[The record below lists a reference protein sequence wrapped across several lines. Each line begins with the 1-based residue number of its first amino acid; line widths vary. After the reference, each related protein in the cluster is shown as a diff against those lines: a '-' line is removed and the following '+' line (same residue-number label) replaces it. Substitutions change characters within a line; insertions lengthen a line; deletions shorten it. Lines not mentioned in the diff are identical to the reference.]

1 MKQTPRVQQTSGM
14 HERPNLRPTSSP
26 RQAARDHRTVAVLSG
41 GDSPERA
48 VSLISGNSVHAALVG
63 LGYNA
68 ELVRIDTLN
77 DLVPRLAGIDVVFSC
92 LHGGSGENGTV
103 QLLLDVMGI
112 PYAGS
117 GALASFRAMDKGE
130 AKAIFTQKR
139 VPTPAGF
146 AHTKQDLPRFL
157 ADVREA
163 LVFPLVAKPTNSGST
178 LGVHVVRDEDE
189 LDQAAR
195 VILEEHK
202 TLLVESF
209 IEGRELTIGI
219 LRIDGRHVPL
229 PIVEVRS
236 PGGFFDYAAKYTDGV
251 AEFVAPA
258 PLDAATT
265 EVVQSAALR
274 AHEALGCYG
283 FSRVDVR
290 LSTDGTPYVLEVN
303 SLPGMTPMSDLP
315 RSALAAGI
323 DYEGLVVHMLATA
336 DKGET
341 P

>member
-1 MKQTPRVQQTSGM
+1 MQQTPGMHQKPRMQQTSGM
-14 HERPNLRPTSSP
+14 
-26 RQAARDHRTVAVLSG
+26 RQTARDRRKIAVLSG

-48 VSLISGNSVHAALVG
+48 VSLVSGDSVHAALVK

-68 ELVRIDTLN
+68 DLVRIDTLN

-112 PYAGS
+112 RYAGS

-130 AKAIFTQKR
+130 TKAILVQRR

-146 AHTKQDLPRFL
+146 AHTKQDLARFL
-157 ADVREA
+157 ADVRGA

-178 LGVHVVRDEDE
+178 LGVHVVRDEHE
-189 LDQAAR
+189 LEHAAR
-195 VILEEHK
+195 SILDEHK

-219 LRIDGRHVPL
+219 LRIDGRHVAL

-236 PGGFFDYAAKYTDGV
+236 PGGFFDYAAKYTDGI
-251 AEFVAPA
+251 AEFLTPA

-265 EVVQSAALR
+265 EAVQSAALR

-290 LSTDGTPYVLEVN
+290 LSTDGTPYVLEAN

-323 DYEGLVVHMLATA
+323 SYEDLVVRMLATA
-336 DKGET
+336 DKEEN

>member
-1 MKQTPRVQQTSGM
+1 MKQTPRVQQTSGT
-14 HERPNLRPTSSP
+14 HERPNARPASSP

-48 VSLISGNSVHAALVG
+48 VSLISGNSVHTSLVG

-68 ELVRIDTLN
+68 QLVCIDTLN

-130 AKAIFTQKR
+130 TKAIFTQKR

-146 AHTKQDLPRFL
+146 AYTKQDLPRFL
-157 ADVREA
+157 ADVRGA

-178 LGVHVVRDEDE
+178 LGVHIVRDEHE

-219 LRIDGRHVPL
+219 LRIDGRHVAL

-251 AEFVAPA
+251 AEFVTPA

-265 EVVQSAALR
+265 EAVQSAALR

-290 LSTDGTPYVLEVN
+290 LTTDGTPYVLEVN

-315 RSALAAGI
+315 RSALAADI